1 MAGVVFAVIFT
12 VGLISLIVIT
22 IHKSLK
28 QIDAANGWYKYTT
41 RFALP
46 VYGQDGNIERYNV
59 FRGFMIIRYDQD
71 GNKYLY
77 DVIKIKKETS
87 NPPSC

>member
-28 QIDAANGWYKYTT
+28 QVDKKTKKNALIVLL
-41 RFALP
+41 ALP
-46 VYGQDGNIERYNV
+46 I
-59 FRGFMIIRYDQD
+59 
-71 GNKYLY
+71 
-77 DVIKIKKETS
+77 VIAIMVVVMFGLLWMRVVR
-87 NPPSC
+87 

>member
-28 QIDAANGWYKYTT
+28 QVDKKTKKN
-41 RFALP
+41 ALIVLLTLP
-46 VYGQDGNIERYNV
+46 I
-59 FRGFMIIRYDQD
+59 
-71 GNKYLY
+71 
-77 DVIKIKKETS
+77 VIAIMVVVMFGLLWRRVVR
-87 NPPSC
+87 

>member
-28 QIDAANGWYKYTT
+28 QVDKKTK
-41 RFALP
+41 R
-46 VYGQDGNIERYNV
+46 NV
-59 FRGFMIIRYDQD
+59 LIVLLAVPIVII
-71 GNKYLY
+71 LMV
-77 DVIKIKKETS
+77 VIMFGLLWRELVR
-87 NPPSC
+87 

>member
-28 QIDAANGWYKYTT
+28 QVDKKTKKNALIVLL
-41 RFALP
+41 ALP
-46 VYGQDGNIERYNV
+46 I
-59 FRGFMIIRYDQD
+59 
-71 GNKYLY
+71 
-77 DVIKIKKETS
+77 VIAIMVVVMFGLLWRRVVR
-87 NPPSC
+87 

>member
-28 QIDAANGWYKYTT
+28 QVDKKTKKNALIVLL
-41 RFALP
+41 ALP
-46 VYGQDGNIERYNV
+46 I
-59 FRGFMIIRYDQD
+59 
-71 GNKYLY
+71 
-77 DVIKIKKETS
+77 VIAIMVVVMFGLLWRELVR
-87 NPPSC
+87 

>member
-28 QIDAANGWYKYTT
+28 QVDKKTKKNALIVLL
-41 RFALP
+41 ALP
-46 VYGQDGNIERYNV
+46 IVIAI
-59 FRGFMIIRYDQD
+59 MIVVMFGLLWRE
-71 GNKYLY
+71 L
-77 DVIKIKKETS
+77 VR
-87 NPPSC
+87 

>member
-28 QIDAANGWYKYTT
+28 QVDKKT
-41 RFALP
+41 RKNALIVLLALP
-46 VYGQDGNIERYNV
+46 I
-59 FRGFMIIRYDQD
+59 
-71 GNKYLY
+71 
-77 DVIKIKKETS
+77 VIAIMVVVMFGLLWRRVVR
-87 NPPSC
+87 